1 MEDYIVKIFRDS
13 CHTTESFVND
23 NLIRIVAV
31 VEAVTAALKAG
42 NKILLFGNGGSAA
55 DAQHLAAEFVNR
67 FIIER
72 PPLPAIALTT
82 DTSVITSIG
91 NDYDFSEI
99 FSKQIRAVG
108 KKGDIAWGM
117 STSGTS
123 VNVVKAL
130 ETAKKIGMVT
140 VGLTGRD
147 GGDISRIA
155 YHALIVA
162 STSTPHQEVH
172 ITVGHVICE
181 MVDFKLFQ
189 RPTASKARLWPKKE
203 NGHSGSTKTQG
214 KAGKT
219 DPDGESQ
226 PPRKGIDGKIAR
238 RKRRLRKITT
248 NICAAAEL
256 DNYRNA
262 PSGRRPR
269 DKIRE
274 RKPAQGHPA
283 ARR

>member
-1 MEDYIVKIFRDS
+1 MEDFIIKIFRES

-82 DTSVITSIG
+82 DTSVITRIG
-91 NDYDFSEI
+91 NDYHFSGI
-99 FSKQIRAVG
+99 FSKQIRPVG

-117 STSGTS
+117 SASGTS
-123 VNVVKAL
+123 ANVVKAL

-147 GGDISRIA
+147 GGDVARIA
-155 YHALIVA
+155 DHALIVS
-162 STSTPHQEVH
+162 STSTPRIQEVH
-172 ITVGHVICE
+172 ITVGHAICE

-189 RPTASKARLWPKKE
+189 RPDSK
-203 NGHSGSTKTQG
+203 
-214 KAGKT
+214 
-219 DPDGESQ
+219 
-226 PPRKGIDGKIAR
+226 
-238 RKRRLRKITT
+238 
-248 NICAAAEL
+248 
-256 DNYRNA
+256 
-262 PSGRRPR
+262 
-269 DKIRE
+269 
-274 RKPAQGHPA
+274 
-283 ARR
+283 